1 MCGQVSSS
9 HSLHKL
15 PPFSELSYVTAPAAL
30 YQNKDKNSGE
40 QKVTATSLIYLIS
53 SGEQPPTF
61 VSNVLI
67 YLNVRRLNWLWFIP
81 FKLGEKRMTDNETKI
96 DKDRV
101 VPRSSI
107 KRRSLRII
115 DRASKTNTTKQSF
128 ENECFQERRKGVG
141 TNRAI
146 ERKWRCSVDKKKKE
160 DKIKRMLELGTERS
174 KRKVINFFV
183 EVKDP
188 WK

>member
-1 MCGQVSSS
+1 
-9 HSLHKL
+9 
-15 PPFSELSYVTAPAAL
+15 
-30 YQNKDKNSGE
+30 
-40 QKVTATSLIYLIS
+40 
-53 SGEQPPTF
+53 
-61 VSNVLI
+61 
-67 YLNVRRLNWLWFIP
+67 
-81 FKLGEKRMTDNETKI
+81 MTDNETKI

-128 ENECFQERRKGVG
+128 ENECFQGRRKGVG

-146 ERKWRCSVDKKKKE
+146 ERKWRCSVDKKKK
-160 DKIKRMLELGTERS
+160 KIKLSACWSSAQSG
-174 KRKVINFFV
+174 
-183 EVKDP
+183 VKEKSLTSS